1 MKKKPVIIA
10 VCVLIV
16 VLVRLFT
23 PYLGRPFILYCDHG
37 ERKGFIL
44 STSIKKIDINSAYDP
59 CLRFVKYCPKLEMID
74 VSGYSEKNLD
84 HISNP
89 NLKSIIISGDC
100 ANWSSL
106 NKCTELE
113 YLDIL
118 HGNFQTVEDISGL
131 EKLRVLHI
139 VAPASEFSLNKL
151 NELKNLYWLQIV
163 CDNDID
169 CEYFSQL
176 EKLDSLDLSTYGKIT
191 GLDKLDSVTSLILHH
206 PNEEVEKDICGM
218 DSLRELKV
226 YGTKF
231 SDEVD
236 IELEEKHVSVKYIE

>member
-59 CLRFVKYCPKLEMID
+59 CLRFVKYCTKLEMID

-113 YLDIL
+113 YLNIL

-139 VAPASEFSLNKL
+139 VAPASEFSLN
-151 NELKNLYWLQIV
+151 
-163 CDNDID
+163 ID

-231 SDEVD
+231 CDEVD
-236 IELEEKHVSVKYIE
+236 RELEEKHVSVKYIE